1 MARSILMACL
11 MVAAVA
17 AVPVVG
23 AQSGA
28 MVIPDNL
35 KVPSGNVL
43 LFKTF
48 ASGTQIYTCAART
61 DDPNAFA
68 WTFKAPDAELW
79 NDASEKLGTHYAGPT
94 WEGNDGSSV
103 VAEVASRADAPNP
116 GAIPWLLLK
125 AKSTSGAGVFT
136 NMTYI
141 QRLETVGGVAPA
153 EGCDQS
159 TVGMERAVGYAATY
173 AFYYGA
179 AR

>member
-1 MARSILMACL
+1 MARRILLACL

-28 MVIPDNL
+28 TVIPDNV

-48 ASGTQIYTCAART
+48 ASGTQIYTCAARA

-94 WEGNDGSSV
+94 WEGNDGSKV
-103 VAEVASRADAPNP
+103 VAEVVSRADAPNP
-116 GAIPWLLLK
+116 RAIPWLLLK
-125 AKSTSGAGVFT
+125 AKSSSGAGVFT

-141 QRLETVGGVAPA
+141 QRLDTVGGVAPA

-159 TVGMERAVGYAATY
+159 AAGMERAAGYTATY

-179 AR
+179 AK